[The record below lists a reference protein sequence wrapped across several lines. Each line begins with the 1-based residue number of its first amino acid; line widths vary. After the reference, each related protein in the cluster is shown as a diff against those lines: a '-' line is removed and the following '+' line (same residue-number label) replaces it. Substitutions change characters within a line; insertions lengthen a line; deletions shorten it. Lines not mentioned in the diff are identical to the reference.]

1 MAAVKKDSA
10 RHGLSVAST
19 DVEGADGVTGE
30 YQTKDADKSEVN
42 SSAIRFPEHASGL
55 RISPTWKETIYGFG
69 KHDSWKI
76 KCEQHV
82 LNVLRNSAPVKL
94 LNEALKSVGW

>member
-1 MAAVKKDSA
+1 MGA
-10 RHGLSVAST
+10 RAQDPTQSRLET
-19 DVEGADGVTGE
+19 DANVTVSGDAGGEGKNVN
-30 YQTKDADKSEVN
+30 KSN
-42 SSAIRFPEHASGL
+42 SLKIRFPEHLTGQRVKA
-55 RISPTWKETIYGFG
+55 TWKETAYGFG

-82 LNVLRNSAPVKL
+82 IDVLRKSAPVKL